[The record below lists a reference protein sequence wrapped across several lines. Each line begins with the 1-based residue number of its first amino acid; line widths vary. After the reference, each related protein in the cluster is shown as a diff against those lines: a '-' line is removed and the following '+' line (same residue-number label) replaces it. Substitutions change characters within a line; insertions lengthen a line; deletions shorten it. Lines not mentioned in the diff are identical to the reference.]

1 MDDAPDIASIAVLI
15 GDPTRAKL
23 LMALIGGRALT
34 ATELAGVTGVT
45 KQTISAHLS
54 RLLAAQL
61 IVVQSQGR
69 HRYFRLAGRD
79 VARLLEHLMSVAS
92 RDDVGDV
99 RTGPREWAL
108 RVARVCYDHLAGELA
123 VRMFDGF
130 EQQKF
135 FRYAAD
141 GVQLSKRGAAYIDA
155 FGIDIAALSQHRR
168 ALCRTCLDWSERRHH
183 LAGALGAALLNRFFE
198 LDWAR
203 RAKSSRAV
211 TFSALGLMEMRRQ
224 FGVLELESSRAGG
237 TGPQPG

>member
-1 MDDAPDIASIAVLI
+1 MDDTPDIASIAVLI

-45 KQTISAHLS
+45 KQTISAHLAK
-54 RLLAAQL
+54 LLAARL
-61 IVVQSQGR
+61 ISMQSQGR

-92 RDDVGDV
+92 RDRVADL
-99 RTGPREWAL
+99 RTGPRSSAL
-108 RVARVCYDHLAGELA
+108 RVARVCYDHLAGEMA
-123 VRMFDGF
+123 VRMFDNF
-130 EQQKF
+130 EQQQF

-141 GVQLSKRGAAYIDA
+141 GVQLSKRGMASIDA
-155 FGIDIAALSQHRR
+155 FGIDLATLSQQRR

-198 LDWAR
+198 LGWAR
-203 RAKSSRAV
+203 RVRNSRAV
-211 TFSALGLMEMRRQ
+211 TFSSLGKMELGRQ
-224 FGVLELESSRAGG
+224 FGVFEQDSALASD
-237 TGPQPG
+237 

>member
-1 MDDAPDIASIAVLI
+1 MDETPDIASIAVLI

-54 RLLAAQL
+54 RLLAAHL

-92 RDDVGDV
+92 RDGVARV
-99 RTGPREWAL
+99 RTGPRASAL
-108 RVARVCYDHLAGELA
+108 RVARVCYDHLAGEVA
-123 VRMFDGF
+123 VRIFDSF
-130 EQQKF
+130 EQQHF
-135 FRYAAD
+135 FRYAEG
-141 GVQLSKRGAAYIDA
+141 GVQLSMRGAESIAA
-155 FGIDIAALSQHRR
+155 FGIDVAALSQQRR
-168 ALCRTCLDWSERRHH
+168 ALCLTCLDWSERRHH

-198 LDWAR
+198 MDWAR
-203 RAKSSRAV
+203 RLKNSRVV
-211 TFSALGLMEMRRQ
+211 TFSALGQLELRQQ
-224 FGVLELESSRAGG
+224 FGLLEHDWVLAKR
-237 TGPQPG
+237 